1 MASKSKRQQS
11 KKESATFLVLLSL
24 AVGILALLQNWNGT
38 FSDIRSFYGIHF
50 SDGQDQWPFSEKIN
64 SGSFEPQHPVE
75 YPALTGLIMWLIS
88 FLIEPSFPDVYLA
101 HYNYYRITASLQI
114 VLLAVSA
121 YLIYKLVG
129 KRYAFYF
136 ILAPAVLYS
145 LNRNWDI
152 WAIAAMLLS
161 IYLFEKKKF
170 QLSAILLAVSI
181 ATKFFPVVLMLPI
194 LIIFLRNK
202 QLKLFITYALTTAA
216 AWIVI
221 NLPFV
226 LINYE
231 GWAYFYKFSAER
243 GLGSASFFEIT
254 SIILPSITFSSIHFY
269 ILNVVA
275 LLVVTTY
282 FIKLKSVPTLAGISF
297 FVMFGFILFNKQY
310 SMQYVIWLS
319 ALAVLTISY
328 LKREHKTLSIFVY
341 ILWQSL
347 ELAFQYAIFQKMLT
361 SKYAN
366 TPTPTTI
373 TVSNSTYAYI
383 GVARYILA
391 VVIALV
397 LAKFFFAANA
407 VSSQGQ
413 ESLKSKSQSN

>member
-1 MASKSKRQQS
+1 MASKSKRQRL
-11 KKESATFLVLLSL
+11 KKESATSLVLLSL
-24 AVGILALLQNWNGT
+24 TVGILALLQNKFGQ
-38 FSDIRSFYGIHF
+38 FSDIRGFYGMHF
-50 SDGQDQWPFSEKIN
+50 YDGQHLWPFSEKILQ
-64 SGSFEPQHPVE
+64 GETKVQHPVE
-75 YPALTGLIMWLIS
+75 YPALTGLIMWLLS
-88 FLIEPSFPDVYLA
+88 FLVSPSDTAIYD
-101 HYNYYRITASLQI
+101 YYRITASLQI
-114 VLLAVSA
+114 ALLAISA

-129 KRYAFYF
+129 KKYAFYF

-161 IYLFEKKKF
+161 IYLFEKKRF

-181 ATKFFPVVLMLPI
+181 ATKFFPIVLMLPI

-202 QLKLFITYALTTAA
+202 QLKLFITYALTTTA
-216 AWIVI
+216 AWVVI

-269 ILNVVA
+269 ILNIVA

-282 FIKLKSVPTLAGISF
+282 FIKLKSVPTLAATSF

-319 ALAVLTISY
+319 ALAVLTFSY
-328 LKREHKTLSIFVY
+328 LKREHKELLIFVY
-341 ILWQSL
+341 ILWQAL
-347 ELAFQYAIFQKMLT
+347 ELAFQYAFFQKILT
-361 SKYAN
+361 STYAN
-366 TPTPTTI
+366 TPTPMTI

-383 GVARYILA
+383 GVVRYIVA
-391 VVIALV
+391 VVFALL

>member
-1 MASKSKRQQS
+1 MASKSKKQRL
-11 KKESATFLVLLSL
+11 KKESATSLILLSVT
-24 AVGILALLQNWNGT
+24 VGILALLQNKFGQ
-38 FSDIRSFYGIHF
+38 FSDIRGFYGLHF
-50 SDGQDQWPFSEKIN
+50 YDGQHLWPFSEKILV
-64 SGSFEPQHPVE
+64 GETKIQHPVE
-75 YPALTGLIMWLIS
+75 YPALTGLIMWLLS
-88 FLIEPSFPDVYLA
+88 FLVSPSDTAIYD
-101 HYNYYRITASLQI
+101 YYRITASFQI
-114 VLLAVSA
+114 ALLASSA

-129 KRYAFYF
+129 KKYAFYF

-152 WAIAAMLLS
+152 WAIAAMLLA

-202 QLKLFITYALTTAA
+202 QLKLFIRYALTTAA
-216 AWIVI
+216 AWVVI

-254 SIILPSITFSSIHFY
+254 NIILPSITFSSIQFY
-269 ILNVVA
+269 ILNILAMV
-275 LLVVTTY
+275 VVTIY
-282 FIKLKSVPTLAGISF
+282 FAKLKSVPTLAATSF

-319 ALAVLTISY
+319 ALAVLTFSY
-328 LKREHKTLSIFVY
+328 LKREHKELLTYVY

-347 ELAFQYAIFQKMLT
+347 EIAFQYSFFQKILT
-361 SKYAN
+361 STYAN
-366 TPTPTTI
+366 TPTPMTI
-373 TVSNSTYAYI
+373 TVSNTAYGYV
-383 GVARYILA
+383 GVARYIVA
-391 VVIALV
+391 VIFALL
-397 LAKFFFAANA
+397 LAKFFFAVNA
-407 VSSQGQ
+407 ESAQSQ
-413 ESLKSKSQSN
+413 ENIKSRQQNN

>member
-1 MASKSKRQQS
+1 MASKSKKQRA
-11 KKESATFLVLLSL
+11 KKENPVPLVLLSL
-24 AVGILALLQNWNGT
+24 LVGILALMQNPYGLL
-38 FSDIRSFYGIHF
+38 SDIGNFYTFHF
-50 SDGQDQWPFSEKIN
+50 QDGQNQWPFSEKIFV
-64 SGSFEPQHPVE
+64 GDTRVQHPVE

-88 FLIEPSFPDVYLA
+88 FLVTPTPTVYVD
-101 HYNYYRITASLQI
+101 YYRITAAFQI
-114 VLLAVSA
+114 VLLAISA
-121 YLIYKLVG
+121 YLIFKLAG
-129 KRYAFYF
+129 KKCGFYF

-145 LNRNWDI
+145 LNMNWDI

-161 IYLFEKKKF
+161 IYLFEKKRF

-181 ATKFFPVVLMLPI
+181 ATKFFPIVLMLPI

-202 QLKLFITYALTTAA
+202 QLKLFITYALTTTA
-216 AWIVI
+216 AWVVI

-254 SIILPSITFSSIHFY
+254 SIILPSITFSPIHFY
-269 ILNVVA
+269 ILNILA

-282 FIKLKSVPTLAGISF
+282 FIKLKSVPTLAATSF

-319 ALAVLTISY
+319 ALAVLTFPY
-328 LKREHKTLSIFVY
+328 LKREHKELLIFVY

-347 ELAFQYAIFQKMLT
+347 ELAFQYAFFQKILT
-361 SKYAN
+361 STYAN
-366 TPTPTTI
+366 TPTPMTI

-391 VVIALV
+391 VGFVLL

>member
-1 MASKSKRQQS
+1 MASKSKKQRA
-11 KKESATFLVLLSL
+11 KKENPVPLVLLSL
-24 AVGILALLQNWNGT
+24 LVGILALMQNPYGLM
-38 FSDIRSFYGIHF
+38 SDIGNFYTYHF
-50 SDGQDQWPFSEKIN
+50 QDGQNQWPFSEKIFA
-64 SGSFEPQHPVE
+64 GDTRVQHPVE

-88 FLIEPSFPDVYLA
+88 FLVTPTPTVYA
-101 HYNYYRITASLQI
+101 DYYRITAAFQI
-114 VLLAVSA
+114 VLLAISA
-121 YLIYKLVG
+121 YLIFKLAG
-129 KRYAFYF
+129 KKYGFYF
-136 ILAPAVLYS
+136 VLAPAVLYS

-161 IYLFEKKKF
+161 IYLFEKKRF

-181 ATKFFPVVLMLPI
+181 ATKFFPIVLMLPI

-202 QLKLFITYALTTAA
+202 QLKLFITYALTTTA
-216 AWIVI
+216 AWVVI

-269 ILNVVA
+269 ILNIVA

-282 FIKLKSVPTLAGISF
+282 FIKLKSIPTLAATSF

-319 ALAVLTISY
+319 ALAVLTFSY
-328 LKREHKTLSIFVY
+328 LKREHKELLIFVF

-347 ELAFQYAIFQKMLT
+347 ELAFQYAFFQKILT
-361 SKYAN
+361 STYAN
-366 TPTPTTI
+366 TPTPMTV

-383 GVARYILA
+383 GVVRYIVA
-391 VVIALV
+391 VVFALL
-397 LAKFFFAANA
+397 LAKFFFTTNA